1 MNRTTRRLT
10 AALAL
15 ALGLGLAPTAAGA
28 ADGDATLRPTPLP
41 AVGADGYAIPTP
53 TPPPPVGSDD
63 LAVARPSLSI
73 ELDAIDEVDFHMPG
87 RLVLSSPLDVD
98 LSTQVQVLFPD
109 ADPEDVSCPE
119 VDFGLPCSWTFG
131 VDVPAGATEV
141 PFELEILDDQVD
153 EDAEVLR
160 VAVTSTH
167 PDSAVQVGPAA
178 DALIYDGAGLEVAIV
193 DDPEAAEGDPGSDGT
208 LDLVVEANQAV
219 PHPVT
224 FRVRTGVVGGYNG
237 ALPGVDHQAVD
248 VVVELPAGDT
258 TRTVEVPLVGDD
270 LVEPDELLFGS
281 VEDPSHGAIAFDG
294 GTTVARILD
303 DDVAVGGW
311 SRPGGFTTR

>member
-1 MNRTTRRLT
+1 VNRTTRHLT

-28 ADGDATLRPTPLP
+28 ADGSTTSR
-41 AVGADGYAIPTP
+41 P
-53 TPPPPVGSDD
+53 TPPPPVGPDD
-63 LAVARPSLSI
+63 LAVQRPSLSI
-73 ELDAIDEVDFHMPG
+73 ELDDIDEVDFHMPG
-87 RLVLSSPLDVD
+87 RLVLSSPLDVE

-119 VDFGLPCSWTFG
+119 VDFGLPCSWTLG
-131 VDVPAGATEV
+131 VDIPAGATEV
-141 PFELEILDDQVD
+141 PFELEVLDDQLA
-153 EDAEVLR
+153 EDAEVVR

-178 DALIYDGAGLEVAIV
+178 DALIYDGAGLELAIL
-193 DDPEAAEGDPGSDGT
+193 DDPEAIEGDAGSGGT

-224 FRVRTGVVGGYNG
+224 FRVHTGIVGGSDG

-258 TRTVEVPLVGDD
+258 TVSVEVPLVGDD
-270 LVEPDELLFGS
+270 LVEPDELLFGY
-281 VEDPSHGAIAFDG
+281 VEDPSHGEVAFDG
-294 GTTVARILD
+294 STTVARILD
-303 DDVAVGGW
+303 DDTAVVGRP
-311 SRPGGFTTR
+311 RPGGFTTR